1 MNTMT
6 ATFARFAALCVAT
19 AALSVAQAGQPKAG
33 ETFPALAGFKLE
45 GALPDLKGKVV
56 VVDFWA
62 SWCGPCK
69 ASFPAYRELHEKF
82 ADQGLVIVAVSL
94 DEDKADMDGF
104 LKKARVPFVILR
116 DARQKLAEKLAI
128 ESIPT
133 SFILDRE
140 GKVASVHNGY
150 AGDSTK
156 RELVAEVEKLLKH

>member
-1 MNTMT
+1 MTTMNNTL
-6 ATFARFAALCVAT
+6 ARLVALGAAT
-19 AALSVAQAGQPKAG
+19 AAFSVALAGQPKVG
-33 ETFPALAGFKLE
+33 ETFPTLADFKLE

-82 ADQGLVIVAVSL
+82 ADQGLIIVAVSI

-104 LKKARVPFVILR
+104 LKKAKVPFVIVR
-116 DARQKLAEKLAI
+116 DAKQQLAEKLSI

-133 SFILDRE
+133 SFILDRN
-140 GKVASVHNGY
+140 GKVTSVHNGY

-156 RELVAEVEKLLKH
+156 RELIADVEKLLKK

>member
-1 MNTMT
+1 MKTMKT
-6 ATFARFAALCVAT
+6 NFARIAAVFAAT
-19 AALSVAQAGQPKAG
+19 AALTVALAGQPKAG
-33 ETFPALAGFKLE
+33 ETFPPLGDFKLE
-45 GALPDLKGKVV
+45 GTLPDLKGKVV

-94 DEDKADMDGF
+94 DEDKSDMDSF
-104 LKKARVPFVILR
+104 LKKAKVPFVTLR
-116 DARQKLAEKLAI
+116 DAKQKLAEKLAI

-140 GKVASVHNGY
+140 GKISSVHNGY